1 MPGTPGERWTV
12 GRTIALGGLVVGI
25 LDGLDAVIFF
35 GLRGVQP
42 TKIFQ
47 AIAAGLLGREA
58 AVAGGIPA
66 ALLGLLLH
74 FVIATG
80 VVATYYAVSR
90 WMPVLIRHPIVCG
103 LLYGP
108 VVFFVMQ
115 LVVLPLSATA
125 GSGKLL
131 PSGVV
136 LVNGLLIHALG
147 VGLPAALFTTR
158 GRTGTWLPR
167 QIPTIPRIHT
177 SL

>member
-1 MPGTPGERWTV
+1 MPGTPGERWTA
-12 GRTIALGGLVVGI
+12 GRTIAYGGLAVGI

-42 TKIFQ
+42 PRIFQ
-47 AIAAGLLGREA
+47 AIAAGVLGRDA
-58 AVAGGIPA
+58 AVAGGIPT

-90 WMPVLIRHPIVCG
+90 WIPALIRHPIVCG
-103 LLYGP
+103 MLYGP
-108 VVFFVMQ
+108 VVFFIMQ

-125 GSGKLL
+125 GSGQLL
-131 PSGVV
+131 PSGAV
-136 LVNGLLIHALG
+136 LVNGLLIHVFG

-158 GRTGTWLPR
+158 GRTGTWRPG
-167 QIPTIPRIHT
+167 
-177 SL
+177 